1 MAQYYE
7 CLKLFSPAIYA
18 SLPGLPIISPGDRY
32 PHRDEV
38 IQYLKEYASHFELP
52 LVYYSR
58 VENVSKE
65 SDYFRV
71 ETSAGKKYFAWK
83 LIFATGSY
91 SRPFMPLINKQDEFT
106 GSILH
111 SETHSTPASFQ
122 DQKVVVI
129 GRGNSTVQIAM
140 ELSGVADTKLA
151 VRESVALIPHR
162 LLEQGIHFCPFY
174 LFPVGVAFHITIRQ
188 IKKACRL

>member
-1 MAQYYE
+1 MKMLQGHGPVLRMSQIVFPGNL
-7 CLKLFSPAIYA
+7 CISA
-18 SLPGLPIISPGDRY
+18 SLPIISPGDRY

-38 IQYLKEYASHFELP
+38 IQYLKEYASHL
-52 LVYYSR
+52 LRR

-71 ETSAGKKYFAWK
+71 ENSAGKKYFAWK
-83 LIFATGSY
+83 LIFATDSY

-111 SETHSTPASFQ
+111 SVTHSTPASFQ

-162 LLEQGIHFCPFY
+162 LLEQDIHFCPFY
-174 LFPVGVAFHITIRQ
+174 LFPVGVALHITIRQ